1 MIDKSAFVRFLAEV
15 GALRF
20 GDFTTKSGR
29 KTPYFVNMGMFSSGS
44 SIQRLS
50 EAYAALIEEKF
61 RGRFDNLFGPAYKG
75 IPLCA
80 TVAAALNRL
89 HAIDPSFTYNR
100 KEAKDHG
107 EGGILVGD
115 SYAEE
120 TRVLIVEDVITAGTS
135 VRETFETLKRFPK
148 ARLVGLVIA
157 VDRRERL
164 DSGKSALREVRD
176 LYGIETASIVSI
188 DDIMEFLG
196 SRENRAALD
205 LDDSILERAAAYRRE
220 YGAED

>member
-1 MIDKSAFVRFLAEV
+1 MADKSGFVRFLAEA

-20 GDFTTKSGR
+20 GEFIAKSGR
-29 KTPYFVNMGMFSSGS
+29 KTPYFVNMGMFRTGS

-50 EAYAALIEEKF
+50 EAYASLIESAF

-80 TVAAALNRL
+80 TAAAALNRL
-89 HAIDPSFTYNR
+89 HAIDVSFTYNR

-115 SYAEE
+115 AYGEPK
-120 TRVLIVEDVITAGTS
+120 RVLIIEDVITAGTS
-135 VRETFETLKRFPK
+135 IRETMEILKGFPK
-148 ARLVGLVIA
+148 ARPVGLVIS

-164 DSGKSALREVRD
+164 ESGKSALQEVRD

-188 DDIMEFLG
+188 DDIMEYLG
-196 SRENRAALD
+196 VPANRADLG
-205 LDDSILERAAAYRRE
+205 LDDSILERVAEYRRE
-220 YGAED
+220 YSADL